1 MRAYSLMYHDVVA
14 RPATSGFQGGWADYY
29 KIAPQEFADHL
40 DAIGSVSSNGAGG
53 LVTMPWPDKAIFI
66 TFDDGG
72 ASSLDAAALLEDHGW
87 RGHFFIATDFIGKP
101 GFLSE
106 SQLNELARRGHC
118 IGSHGVTH
126 PARMSACS
134 ASELDHEW
142 QTSARILGNI
152 LGKPVTTASVP
163 GGYYSRDV
171 GAAADRAGLKFLFT
185 SEPTSRLEREGACT
199 ILGRYYIR
207 RGTPASAAASFAGGP
222 RWARLRQS
230 SGWTCKKLAKAAGG
244 PLYLRVAARIRER

>member
-1 MRAYSLMYHDVVA
+1 MYHDVVA

-29 KIAPQEFADHL
+29 KIDPQAFAEHL
-40 DAIGSVSSNGAGG
+40 DAIRAVSQRGIGG
-53 LVTMPWPDKAIFI
+53 LVTMPWQSPPVFI

-72 ASSLDAAALLEDHGW
+72 ASSLDAARQLEQHGW
-87 RGHFFIATDFIGKP
+87 RGHFFIATDYIGRP
-101 GFLSE
+101 GFLTQ
-106 SQLNELARRGHC
+106 SQVAELARRGHC
-118 IGSHGVTH
+118 VGSHGVSH

-134 ASELDHEW
+134 TQQLDHEW
-142 QTSARILGNI
+142 QTSASILSEIVGQ
-152 LGKPVTTASVP
+152 PVTTASVP

-171 GAAADRAGLKFLFT
+171 GAAADRAGLRFLFT

-199 ILGRYYIR
+199 FLGRYYIR